1 MARTNYTFQE
11 AAHPCGTGLCPPA
24 ADFSGRPLPQD
35 YPACGNPVC
44 RTLPGAEN
52 QITHPKWVLCLAQPV
67 ALADP
72 TRRQWRCSGT
82 SMVAPAVFLF
92 DYFIHDHGI
101 EHFGSKYP
109 EHTVYAYDILV
120 ITS

>member
-11 AAHPCGTGLCPPA
+11 AAHPRGTGLCPPA

-67 ALADP
+67 AVPGVAIALILIEELSTDHVSP
-72 TRRQWRCSGT
+72 TSSFLVDTVPQGPILHT
-82 SMVAPAVFLF
+82 AKGLDTAV
-92 DYFIHDHGI
+92 
-101 EHFGSKYP
+101 
-109 EHTVYAYDILV
+109 
-120 ITS
+120 